1 MQIPPSPWEPAAGG
15 STLPTPA
22 GWRVCKWLLELPSR
36 TSQRQAWSEAEFI
49 YRLCRAHEW
58 LWAPSAILVPIATCG
73 SSEEKNKKKE
83 TDSGFFFL
91 FFFFKKAPSWP
102 GDNSVQSLS
111 RVQLFV
117 ALWTAACQSSLPI
130 MNSRSLLRLQS
141 TKSVMLVTVISQAL
155 PPGSGH
161 SLEDSLPGSICQR
174 MSSEKQPQHTGQ
186 GGGG

>member
-1 MQIPPSPWEPAAGG
+1 MEALGGWRVQIPPSPWEPAAGG

-83 TDSGFFFL
+83 TDSGFLFVFFFL
-91 FFFFKKAPSWP
+91 K
-102 GDNSVQSLS
+102 
-111 RVQLFV
+111 R
-117 ALWTAACQSSLPI
+117 
-130 MNSRSLLRLQS
+130 
-141 TKSVMLVTVISQAL
+141 L
-155 PPGSGH
+155 PPGLVTIQFSRSVVSN
-161 SLEDSLPGSICQR
+161 SLWPYGLQHASLPCPS
-174 MSSEKQPQHTGQ
+174 
-186 GGGG
+186 